1 LLGLGHFALFMVVL
15 ALLMLTLLT
24 VYFFLHRRQR
34 FEDIEVQAA
43 TNYQRVERLRPEDNP
58 TVEQTSEFEKRCGC
72 PVDQATIL
80 SRNMP

>member
-1 LLGLGHFALFMVVL
+1 MVVF

-43 TNYQRVERLRPEDNP
+43 EEPP
-58 TVEQTSEFEKRCGC
+58 TSVAA
-72 PVDQATIL
+72 VA
-80 SRNMP
+80 